1 MAMTKQ
7 IGKASQAL
15 ITVSLL
21 FAAQTA
27 CFALEKTAHSNQKF
41 NPLDA
46 DETIFSG
53 PASVSEALPKYK
65 INPRPADEIRTFI
78 QAGTPD
84 LDQVRLIGS
93 LNGKQREAVVKA
105 YEKGRAELT
114 PMNQEFNELRKKMSA
129 KLIERMLSKEEPQM
143 DMMTKSDDF
152 ELLLKARNMLQKLRS
167 KRLSIWEEIQAKL
180 SPAQLE
186 ELDKLK
192 SGDLPVDLMQ
202 QESVKK

>member
-1 MAMTKQ
+1 MTKQ
-7 IGKASQAL
+7 IGKATQAL
-15 ITVSLL
+15 ITFSLL
-21 FAAQTA
+21 LAAQTS
-27 CFALEKTAHSNQKF
+27 CFALEKTTHSNQKF
-41 NPLDA
+41 NPQDA
-46 DETIFSG
+46 EETIFSG
-53 PASVSEALPKYK
+53 PASAPEALPKYK
-65 INPRPADEIRTFI
+65 INSRPADEIRTFI

-93 LNGKQREAVVKA
+93 LTGKQREAVVKA

-202 QESVKK
+202 QTESEKK

>member
-1 MAMTKQ
+1 MTNQ
-7 IGKASQAL
+7 ISQAAL
-15 ITVSLL
+15 ITVSLF
-21 FAAQTA
+21 FATQTA
-27 CFALEKTAHSNQKF
+27 CFALEKSAHANQKF

-46 DETIFSG
+46 EETIFSG
-53 PASVSEALPKYK
+53 PANASEALPKYK
-65 INPRPADEIRTFI
+65 MNSRPADEIRTFI

-93 LNGKQREAVVKA
+93 LKGKQREAVVKA

-114 PMNQEFNELRKKMSA
+114 PMNQEFNELRKKMPA
-129 KLIERMLSKEEPQM
+129 KLIEKMLSKEESQM
-143 DMMTKSDDF
+143 DMMTKSEEF

-192 SGDLPVDLMQ
+192 SGQLPEDLMQ
-202 QESVKK
+202 QTECGKR